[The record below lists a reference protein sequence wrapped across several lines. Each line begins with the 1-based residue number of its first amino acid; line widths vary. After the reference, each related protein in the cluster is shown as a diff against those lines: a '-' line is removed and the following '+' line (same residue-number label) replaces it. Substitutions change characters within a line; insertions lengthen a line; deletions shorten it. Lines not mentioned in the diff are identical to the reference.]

1 MKTRNMLVVTLLAFM
16 ALIPSLLKAQT
27 LASTERYLGY
37 ITNDKFEVDSSRF
50 NKAGTYSICSM
61 LEEDVLDK
69 YVGCKVVGMRVGVSV
84 DLGRTRN
91 FLYSISAEGEVAP
104 VVEQKQKLSR
114 GWNVIRFNG
123 DGYEIKAGE
132 SLFYGY
138 DYTET
143 DEMVE
148 KGYGALAFSGNAV
161 SNGFYLF
168 GDFGSG
174 EGLYPVTVPGN
185 LCVQLIVDV
194 SNLPTHDLNITYLDT
209 GFKHKKAGEVIEM
222 LAYFTNVGRDTT
234 YTYQCGYQLDEAE
247 PVLFTVKDV
256 VPDGQMS
263 DAWKVDVALPN
274 DMPIGLHTLKAFVTK
289 VNGEP
294 LHAAST
300 RDTLTSSFGVYRD
313 SLPRTKVYLEVYND
327 QRTPYS
333 AMFNN
338 VVKMAEN
345 SYMKDHI
352 VIANIHQPK
361 TTLAV
366 EEANYLHY
374 LYTYTTP
381 MFTINRAYFPGE
393 PSVAYDVEGYLG
405 MGESMMA
412 EIVADMLYQDFYS
425 PTFATIDLKETFN
438 PDTRELTVEASG
450 QLLPEAEAI
459 YGDLGVTLLITENS
473 VKAEQY
479 VYNSLTQRTTR
490 NANYVH
496 QHVLRGY
503 MTSPLGD
510 VVTPQEGTYSKSVSM
525 TLPNSWNLIN
535 LQVVGFI
542 SKKMNVEAE
551 SAEALGRLLDKN
563 VYDLDVLDVNVLNMN
578 QDPVVGISAV
588 TAKRMQTD
596 RFYSLDGKTVDMNT
610 QRTGIYLKR
619 AADGSVRKVLVK

>member
-1 MKTRNMLVVTLLAFM
+1 MKIRNMLAVTLMVFM

-37 ITNDKFEVDSSRF
+37 ITYDKFDADSARF

-61 LEEDVLDK
+61 LEEDVLEK

-91 FLYSISAEGEVAP
+91 FLYSISPEGDIVPA
-104 VVEQKQKLSR
+104 VEQKQRLYR

-123 DGYEIKAGE
+123 DGYEIKEGE

-143 DEMVE
+143 EEMINA
-148 KGYGALAFSGNAV
+148 GYGALAFSGSAV
-161 SNGFYLF
+161 TNGFYLF
-168 GDFGSG
+168 GDYGSG
-174 EGLYPVTVPGN
+174 EGLYPVSAGAN

-194 SNLPTHDLNITYLDT
+194 SSLPSHDLNITYLDT
-209 GFKHKKAGEVIEM
+209 GFKHKKAGDVIEM
-222 LAYFTNVGRDTT
+222 LAYFTNVGRDTISN
-234 YTYQCGYQLDEAE
+234 YQCGYQIDQAD
-247 PVLFTVKDV
+247 PVLFTLQERI
-256 VPDGQMS
+256 PDGQMS
-263 DAWKVDVALPN
+263 DGWKVDVTLPT

-300 RDTLTSSFGVYRD
+300 RDTITSSFGIYCD
-313 SLPRTKVYLEVYND
+313 SLPRTKVYMEVYND
-327 QRTPYS
+327 QKTPYG

-338 VVKMAEN
+338 VVKMLN
-345 SYMKDHI
+345 SSYMKDNVAI
-352 VIANIHQPK
+352 VNVYSPK
-361 TTLAV
+361 STLAV
-366 EEANYLHY
+366 EEADYLHY

-412 EIVADMLYQDFYS
+412 GIVADMLYQDFNS
-425 PTFATIDLKETFN
+425 PTFANIGLKQTYN

-459 YGDLGVTLLITENS
+459 YGNLGVTLLITENN

-490 NANYVH
+490 NANYAH

-510 VVTPQEGTYSKSVSM
+510 VITPQNGTYSKSVSM
-525 TLPNSWNLIN
+525 TLPSSWNLLN
-535 LQVVGFI
+535 LQVIGFI
-542 SKKMNVEAE
+542 SKQMDVEAE
-551 SAEALGRLLDKN
+551 SAEALGRLLDKH
-563 VYDLDVLDVNVLNMN
+563 VYDLDVLDVNMLSMD
-578 QDPVVGISAV
+578 QDPAGISAV
-588 TAKRMQTD
+588 STKGMQAD
-596 RFYSLDGKTVDMNT
+596 RFYSLDGKSVDMNK